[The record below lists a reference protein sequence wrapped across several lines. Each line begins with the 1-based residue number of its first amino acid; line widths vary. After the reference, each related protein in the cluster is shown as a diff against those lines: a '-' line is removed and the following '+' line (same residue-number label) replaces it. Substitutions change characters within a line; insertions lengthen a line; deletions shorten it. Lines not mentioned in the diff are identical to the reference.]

1 MRDHKP
7 KYLKHALFIQYTN
20 LSLILYLVCI
30 QWTLFMLVFYKTL
43 HCNGPPWDP
52 KVYKRTTKSD
62 KKVRSWQKLI
72 NFTELTGL
80 WGHLYSVHT
89 QVKSE
94 NHERNQ
100 LVRSMPC
107 HLNKI
112 HPCVHATTGSW
123 YCWWHNFKNSLAIAP
138 SFSDNCVTTTWW
150 FFLTGP
156 PQNISK
162 YRKVY
167 LG

>member
-1 MRDHKP
+1 M
-7 KYLKHALFIQYTN
+7 LCLFNIPTCLWCYT
-20 LSLILYLVCI
+20 LSV
-30 QWTLFMLVFYKTL
+30 FMLVFCKTL

-100 LVRSMPC
+100 RVRSMPC

-112 HPCVHATTGSW
+112 HPCVPATTGSW
-123 YCWWHNFKNSLAIAP
+123 YCWWHNFKNSLAITP
-138 SFSDNCVTTTWW
+138 SFFWQLCYRV
-150 FFLTGP
+150 FF
-156 PQNISK
+156 S
-162 YRKVY
+162 
-167 LG
+167 LGLPKTFPSTEKFI